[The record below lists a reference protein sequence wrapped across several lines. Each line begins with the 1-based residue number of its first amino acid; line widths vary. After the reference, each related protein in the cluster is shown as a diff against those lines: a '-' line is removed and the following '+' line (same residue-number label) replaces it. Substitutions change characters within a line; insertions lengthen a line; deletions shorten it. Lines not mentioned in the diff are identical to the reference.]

1 MKRLLLITFLFIA
14 QFAKGQSTI
23 YHAFPDSNA
32 IWNFN
37 FGMYCFFNGTADDYY
52 SITISGDTL
61 INSQTY
67 HKLTTP
73 YIQSYSTGNCAGAV
87 ATGYKGAIRQDTT
100 NRKVFFIPPSNNT
113 EELLYDF
120 TMQVGDTVSGYT
132 ETQAMPPDI
141 VQSVDSVLVGNTYRK
156 RWNINTCYGI
166 TFIEGIGSTFG
177 LIERSPGCIADAG
190 GYIITCFQ
198 QNGSIF
204 YPDTITGCQLINS
217 VNPIDKKSTQ
227 INIFPNPSKGDFT
240 IDFNR
245 ATIKEIQLT
254 DLLGNIIF
262 RKQTENQTKINLFNP
277 YSGTFILIIIDKDNN
292 TTYRKIISC
301 P

>member
-1 MKRLLLITFLFIA
+1 MKRLLLLALLFTH
-14 QFAKGQSTI
+14 QFTKGQTTI

-73 YIQSYSTGNCAGAV
+73 YIQSFSTGNCAGV
-87 ATGYKGAIRQDTT
+87 VTTGYKGAIRQDTT
-100 NRKVFFIPPSNNT
+100 NRKVFFIPPSNNA

-120 TMQVGDTVSGYT
+120 TIQVGDTVRGYT

-141 VQSVDSVLVGNTYRK
+141 VQSIDSVLVGNTYRK
-156 RWNINTCYGI
+156 RWKINTGYGI
-166 TFIEGIGSTFG
+166 NLIEGIGSTFG
-177 LIERSPGCIADAG
+177 LIERSPGSVVDVG

-204 YPDTITGCQLINS
+204 YPDTITSCQLINS
-217 VNPIDKKSTQ
+217 VYPIDIISTQ
-227 INIFPNPSKGDFT
+227 VAIFPNPSKGDFT

-245 ATIKEIQLT
+245 ANIKEIQLI
-254 DLLGNIIF
+254 DLLGNIII
-262 RKQTENQTKINLFNP
+262 RKQTENQTKINLFNL
-277 YSGTFILIIIDKDNN
+277 YSGTFILAIIDNDGN
-292 TTYRKIISC
+292 TTYKKIISC